1 MTEAERLQLKLGS
14 IAFERSDKERA
25 LVKMRNKR
33 LKSIMRREI
42 DRLMNEENIIQE
54 QIDILTQR
62 PIKEKQ

>member
-25 LVKMRNKR
+25 LVAMRNKR

-42 DRLMNEENIIQE
+42 ARLKNEENIIQE

-62 PIKEKQ
+62 PTKEKQ